1 LKLDLGAG
9 TRKTPGFIGVD
20 VRQFEGVD
28 VVCDLS
34 TQRWPFESDTV
45 DEVIC
50 SHMLEHVPGK
60 KVTTAVDVDWVKH
73 TVDVREVVTYPRAH
87 FFNELYRVMKKGA
100 KAQIVTPAWSSG
112 RAYGDPTH
120 EWPPVSEFGFLYLSA
135 EWRKANAPHDDFL
148 SCDFDIGSGYVL
160 HPAVLARNPDYQQHA
175 MSFYKE
181 AAQDIVS
188 TLTKR

>member
-1 LKLDLGAG
+1 MRLDIGCG

-45 DEVIC
+45 EEVIC

-60 KVTTAVDVDWVKH
+60 KVTPTLSVDWIKH
-73 TVDVREVVTYPRAH
+73 TAEIVEVVTYPRSH
-87 FFNELYRVMKKGA
+87 FFNELHRVMKKGA
-100 KAQIVTPAWSSG
+100 KATIVTPAWSSG

-120 EWPPVSEFGFLYLSA
+120 EWPPVSEFGFLYLAA
-135 EWRKANAPHDDFL
+135 EWRKVNAPHDDHL
-148 SCDFDIGSGYVL
+148 TCDFDVASGYSVRPDL
-160 HPAVLARNPDYQQHA
+160 LARNPEFLQFA
-175 MSFYKE
+175 LSFYKE
-181 AAQDIVS
+181 AAQDICT